1 MTPKFNKL
9 PMKKQLLTLVGFILS
24 LLAHGQMA
32 KESIQLKKINCV
44 ETDLKTGEKLTKT
57 YSFENGKLI
66 SIKTSDIIQ
75 YFYYNKD
82 GKLDRTLKENENN
95 YWKELTTYFYDEND
109 NLIKYINKYDEG
121 NKSVTKTVTYKHQG
135 GRIKALTK
143 SSLSNAKFTQ
153 SIDYFFKD
161 DKIVNESE
169 RNLSDKIINNK
180 RIDYNE
186 NDIITYKGL
195 FGDKTIDNYNYDD
208 KKSVM
213 QLLVKNVFGKNYQT
227 IVHLISSQEKEFP
240 LECISDHNLTE
251 FSSSSPSKTGYTKK
265 FTYTTFDYPESYT
278 QIIDKIKTVVT
289 YEYE

>member
-1 MTPKFNKL
+1 
-9 PMKKQLLTLVGFILS
+9 MKKQLLTLVGFVLS

-32 KESIQLKKINCV
+32 EEAIQLKKINCV

-57 YSFENGKLI
+57 YSFENGKLT
-66 SIKTSDIIQ
+66 SIQTSDVIQ

-95 YWKELTTYFYDEND
+95 YWKELTTYFYDAND
-109 NLIKYINKYDEG
+109 NLVKYINKYDEG

-135 GRIKALTK
+135 GRIKAITK
-143 SSLSNAKFTQ
+143 SSISSAKFVQ

-161 DKIVNESE
+161 GKIVSESE
-169 RNLSDKIINNK
+169 RNLSEKIINNK

-186 NDIITYKGL
+186 NDIVTYKGL
-195 FGDKTIDNYNYDD
+195 FGDRTVDSYDYDD
-208 KKSVM
+208 KKSAM
-213 QLLVKNVFGKNYQT
+213 LLLIKNVFGANYQT

-240 LECISDHNLTE
+240 LESISEHNLLKFT
-251 FSSSSPSKTGYTKK
+251 STSPSKTEYSKK
-265 FTYTTFDYPESYT
+265 FSYNNFGYPESHT
-278 QIIDKIKTVVT
+278 QIIDKTKTVVT